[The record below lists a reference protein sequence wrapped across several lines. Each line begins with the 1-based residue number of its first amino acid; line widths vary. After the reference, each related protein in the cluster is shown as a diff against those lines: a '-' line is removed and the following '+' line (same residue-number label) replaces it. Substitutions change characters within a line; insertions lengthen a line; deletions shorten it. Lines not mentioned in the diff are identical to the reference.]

1 MEHTSTFHDNFI
13 VIKQEWQD
21 KKKVPIN
28 AANYKTFPINFGAS
42 LSAVHF
48 VNEIKNKPNIT
59 SDTDPYNFLRKKQ

>member
-1 MEHTSTFHDNFI
+1 MQHTSTFHDNFI
-13 VIKQEWQD
+13 VIKQERQD

-28 AANYKTFPINFGAS
+28 AANYKTSPINFGAS